1 MKMPP
6 RVSQKRTRRS
16 PALGKPVGRMELRTK
31 KIDDARERAGLSA
44 APLAAIATSA
54 AAAAPAVT
62 ATTAAVAPAT
72 AAVTATAAA
81 ITTAAT
87 AAAGRPSLTR
97 PCLVHGQRPAF
108 PRLAT
113 EFRARL

>member
-31 KIDDARERAGLSA
+31 KNDDARERAGLSA

-54 AAAAPAVT
+54 AAAATAVT

-72 AAVTATAAA
+72 AAVAAATAAA

-97 PCLVHGQRPAF
+97 TCFVHGQRPAF
-108 PRLAT
+108 HRLAI
-113 EFRARL
+113 